1 MLLHETDALSLQR
14 KLHELGFN
22 IVEYFVQFVER
33 FNVQTVAVSN
43 LFTETFVRT
52 NIRVLIGSKN

>member
-14 KLHELGFN
+14 KLHELGLN

-52 NIRVLIGSKN
+52 NIRSKN